1 MQKIKEPALSVLRA
15 EEAVA
20 KLIKSD
26 AKLAKLIAAK
36 QPFELKIAHM
46 QSTFETLAES
56 IVYQQLTG
64 KAAATIFSRLKI
76 VTNETKFPT
85 PDEILALP
93 EETIR
98 AVGLSRAKTLA
109 IIDLAL
115 KTKQGLVPEVEQLNA
130 MSDEE
135 IIHCLTAIRGIGPW
149 SVEMLLIF
157 RLGRLDVMP
166 ATDYG
171 VRKGFAL
178 TYKLDDLP
186 TPKQLIAHAE
196 RWRPYR
202 SIASWYMWRALE
214 IEKVVTI
221 KTVEKKKPVTKTAS
235 KAASKPTTKPAAK
248 PATKT
253 VANRAI
259 AKKAGKGTR

>member
-1 MQKIKEPALSVLRA
+1 MQAINERKPSVLRA

-20 KLIKSD
+20 KLVKSD
-26 AKLAKLIAAK
+26 ATLAKLIAAK
-36 QPFELKIAHM
+36 RPFELHIAHM

-64 KAAATIFSRLKI
+64 KAAATIFNRLKS
-76 VTNETKFPT
+76 VTHENRISA

-98 AVGLSRAKTLA
+98 GVGLSRAKTLA
-109 IIDLAL
+109 IIDLARR
-115 KTKQGLVPEVEQLNA
+115 TKDGLVPEVDELDS
-130 MSDEE
+130 MSDED
-135 IIHCLTAIRGIGPW
+135 IVRCLTTIRGIGPW

-178 TYKLDDLP
+178 TYKLDELP
-186 TPKQLIAHAE
+186 TPKQLMAHAE
-196 RWRPYR
+196 KWRPYR

-214 IEKVVTI
+214 IEKIVTV
-221 KTVEKKKPVTKTAS
+221 KSS
-235 KAASKPTTKPAAK
+235 KS
-248 PATKT
+248 
-253 VANRAI
+253 
-259 AKKAGKGTR
+259 AGKSIANGPSTPSVAKSRVKGAR